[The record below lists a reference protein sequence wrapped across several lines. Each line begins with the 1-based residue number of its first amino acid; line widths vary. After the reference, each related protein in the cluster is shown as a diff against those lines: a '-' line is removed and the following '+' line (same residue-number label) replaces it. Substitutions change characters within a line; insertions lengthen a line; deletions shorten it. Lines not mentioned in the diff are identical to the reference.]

1 MLIVQQPQIR
11 HSMRIF
17 ILEDDHERIK
27 TFRRKL
33 IGHEIVVTET
43 AQDAINTLGTERDAM
58 DRASRFDLIFLDH
71 DLGGEQMVATAGRNT
86 GSEVVRWM
94 VLEMGKAPLVIVH
107 SLNTPAAMEMQAK
120 LCDAGFDC
128 HRIPF
133 TKLVHDLDEP
143 NFLRP

>member
-1 MLIVQQPQIR
+1 
-11 HSMRIF
+11 MRIF

-33 IGHEIVVTET
+33 IGHEIVVAET
-43 AQDAINTLGTERDAM
+43 AQEAINALGTHKDAM
-58 DRASRFDLIFLDH
+58 TRASRFDLIFLDH
-71 DLGGEQMVATAGRNT
+71 DLGGEQMVSTAGRNT

-94 VLEMGKAPLVIVH
+94 VTEMGKCPSVIVH
-107 SLNTPAAMEMQAK
+107 SLNTPAALEMQNK
-120 LCDAGFDC
+120 LCEIGVDC

-143 NFLRP
+143 NFIGEAK